1 MNIKED
7 DMKKEHIDFSFLKD
21 MDEGTD
27 HYEIMDIFSNRQGL
41 PLTVCISRQA
51 NPARYCI
58 IGNMFS
64 AYFLSY
70 TDLENF
76 LKAGRMH
83 KWTKEDEKR
92 FENKYHRSTGVFK
105 SLY

>member
-1 MNIKED
+1 MEVK
-7 DMKKEHIDFSFLKD
+7 MRKTKHKIDFSFLEK
-21 MDEGTD
+21 MEEGTD
-27 HYEIMDIFSNRQGL
+27 HYEILDTFSNKQGL

-51 NPARYCI
+51 NPARYCV

-83 KWTKEDEKR
+83 KWTEDDEKR
-92 FENKYHRSTGVFK
+92 FENKYHKSTSVFK

>member
-1 MNIKED
+1 MRKT
-7 DMKKEHIDFSFLKD
+7 KHKIDFSFLEK
-21 MDEGTD
+21 MEEGTY
-27 HYEIMDIFSNRQGL
+27 HYEILDTFSNKQGL

-51 NPARYCI
+51 NPARYCV

-83 KWTKEDEKR
+83 KWTEDDEK
-92 FENKYHRSTGVFK
+92 KI
-105 SLY
+105 